1 MKTETKEIVV
11 AMKAMGDGQR
21 VSSRFIAEKF
31 GKSHSVI
38 LRAIEDLDCS
48 EQFSLNN
55 FAQSKFEA
63 TRGKFFKEYLIT
75 RDGFSFLC
83 MGFTGKEAARWK
95 ERFIEAFNA
104 MERELLRQNDTIE
117 WKAARLQIKAVRHSF
132 TDTIKEFVDYA
143 TSQGSES
150 APRYYTSLTKME
162 YAALGLVEYGSKVP
176 DGFRDSLDL
185 MGLGFLT
192 AAEQIARRAIAEGMN
207 RKMHY
212 KDIYQFAKG
221 EVMRYAEAIKLPT
234 VPHIQLA
241 YT

>member
-1 MKTETKEIVV
+1 MKNETKEIVV

-31 GKSHSVI
+31 GKSHKNVI
-38 LRAIEDLDCS
+38 QSIENIDCS
-48 EQFSLNN
+48 EEFSRLN
-55 FAQSKFEA
+55 FQPSDFEA

-104 MERELLRQNDTIE
+104 MERELLKQNDKLE

-132 TDTIKEFVDYA
+132 TDTIKDFVEYA
-143 TSQGSES
+143 TAQGSES
-150 APRYYTSLTKME
+150 AHRYYTSLTKME

-207 RKMHY
+207 RQMHY

-221 EVMRYAEAIKLPT
+221 EVMRYAEAIKLPM
-234 VPHIQLA
+234 IEEK
-241 YT
+241 